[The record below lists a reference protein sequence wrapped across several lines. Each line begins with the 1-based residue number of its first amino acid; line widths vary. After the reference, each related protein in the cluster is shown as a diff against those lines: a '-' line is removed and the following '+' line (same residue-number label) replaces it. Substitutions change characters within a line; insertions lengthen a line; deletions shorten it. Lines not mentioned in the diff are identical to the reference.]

1 MGFLEMM
8 EGMLAL
14 ARLEREGND
23 ESPEA
28 DEIRDGT
35 DTHWETLDSEQKKR
49 VRWIMEEIDLETEAL
64 IDKGGG

>member
-35 DTHWETLDSEQKKR
+35 DSQWKGLTEPQKDA
-49 VRWIMEEIDLETEAL
+49 VRKVMLHIDRETEAL